1 MNFDWN
7 GVKGAVDKFKEGYN
21 DYTKMIFSGVN
32 DTFNSVKD
40 MITGERDYSQVVKDA
55 NEKTDGWYSTVAN
68 SVPILNGVHNNLLG
82 RDYAKDYMN
91 NNNLNWDDI
100 QGYNASK
107 ILGQASGGVSQL
119 AGTGARWLKNINNDL
134 GKLYSSE

>member
-1 MNFDWN
+1 MVVTEWLNKAKDAYTDYAKMIGN
-7 GVKGAVDKFKEGYN
+7 GVQ
-21 DYTKMIFSGVN
+21 
-32 DTFNSVKD
+32 DTYDSIRD
-40 MITGERDYSQVVKDA
+40 LATGERNYNQVVMDA
-55 NEKTDGWYSTVAN
+55 NEKTDGWYSTVVN
-68 SVPILNGVHNNLLG
+68 SVPLLNGVHNNLLG
-82 RDYAKDYMN
+82 RDYAKDYMDAN
-91 NNNLNWDDI
+91 GLSWKDI